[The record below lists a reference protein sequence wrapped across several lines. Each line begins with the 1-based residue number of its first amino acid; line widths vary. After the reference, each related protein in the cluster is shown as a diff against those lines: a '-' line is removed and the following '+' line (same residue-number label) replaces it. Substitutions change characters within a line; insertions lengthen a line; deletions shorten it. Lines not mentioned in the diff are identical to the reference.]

1 MMKGM
6 TRRLKG
12 LAGEEGSVMLE
23 FVLMAMCFLT
33 ILFGLLDFGRAL
45 YTYNY
50 VSYAARDGARFAIVR
65 GSSCTSFATDCPT
78 STSGSGVS
86 TYLKTVTLP
95 PAIND
100 NNLTVTATW
109 PGGNPGCTGAVNS
122 PGCIVRVN
130 VKYTFSFIIPF
141 IPKIT
146 SLMSSTS
153 QMVISQ

>member
-1 MMKGM
+1 MQSML
-6 TRRLKG
+6 RSLKG
-12 LAGEEGSVMLE
+12 FAGEEGSVTLE
-23 FVLMAMCFLT
+23 FVIMAMCFLT

-50 VSYAARDGARFAIVR
+50 VSYAVRDAARFAVVR
-65 GSSCTSFATDCPT
+65 GKSCTSFATDCPT
-78 STSGSGVS
+78 NIDGSGV
-86 TYLKTVTLP
+86 TNYLKTVTLP
-95 PAIND
+95 PAINP

-109 PGGNPGCTGAVNS
+109 PGGNPGCTGPVNS
-122 PGCIVRVN
+122 PGCVVKVN
-130 VKYTFSFIIPF
+130 VKYNFSFIIPF